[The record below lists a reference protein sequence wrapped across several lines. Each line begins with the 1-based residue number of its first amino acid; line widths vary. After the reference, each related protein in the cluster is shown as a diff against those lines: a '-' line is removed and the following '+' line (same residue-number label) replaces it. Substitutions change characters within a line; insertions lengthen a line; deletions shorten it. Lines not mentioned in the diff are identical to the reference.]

1 MREICKE
8 PCVYSNNITRVLSVL
23 LLIDGF
29 CYLIYWSTPKRVVG
43 TVLYVTV
50 EDKEHRL
57 WSVD

>member
-1 MREICKE
+1 MREICKG
-8 PCVYSNNITRVLSVL
+8 PGVYYNNITRVLSVL

-29 CYLIYWSTPKRVVG
+29 CYLIYWSTTKRVVG
-43 TVLYVTV
+43 TVLYMTV